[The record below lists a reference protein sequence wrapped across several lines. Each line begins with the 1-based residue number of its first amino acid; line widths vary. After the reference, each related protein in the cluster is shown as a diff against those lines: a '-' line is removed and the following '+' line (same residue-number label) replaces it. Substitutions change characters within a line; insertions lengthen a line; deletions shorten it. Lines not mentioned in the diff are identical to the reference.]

1 MALEKKQGEIRN
13 PNIVHTYKCLDK
25 YFKQEKKDFTN

>member
-13 PNIVHTYKCLDK
+13 PNLFRTYKCLDK
-25 YFKQEKKDFTN
+25 DFKQAKKDFTN